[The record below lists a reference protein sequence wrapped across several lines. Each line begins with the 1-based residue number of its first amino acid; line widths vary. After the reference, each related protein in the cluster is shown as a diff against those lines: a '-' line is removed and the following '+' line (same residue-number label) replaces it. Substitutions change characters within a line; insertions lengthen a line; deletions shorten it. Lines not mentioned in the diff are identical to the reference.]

1 MNIAKCLLALSLLP
15 VPVPVLAQ
23 DAPPADQAQTR
34 KEEDGKK
41 MICRSEDR
49 IGTRV
54 QKRKICMT
62 RDEWRQVSTE
72 SNMAIEKSTA
82 QLARPGG

>member
-1 MNIAKCLLALSLLP
+1 MKTLSLLATLS
-15 VPVPVLAQ
+15 VLSLSAPAFAQ
-23 DAPPADQAQTR
+23 GAAPADGAQKR
-34 KEEDGKK
+34 KEDEGKK
-41 MICRSEDR
+41 VICRSEDR